1 MTPQSARST
10 MWVSLALLLVSGMI
24 GAPEAGVAGAIL
36 AGCCALA
43 AVVYG
48 TRGTRVASALILV
61 ASVGLSIALFPAARE
76 DTSKYRDRGAQPTPG
91 AAAPGPA
98 GAR

>member
-24 GAPEAGVAGAIL
+24 GAPEAGVAGTVL

-48 TRGTRVASALILV
+48 TRGVRVVSALILV
-61 ASVGLSIALFPAARE
+61 ASIGLSIALFPAARE
-76 DTSKYRDRGAQPTPG
+76 DTSKYRDRSAHPTSE
-91 AAAPGPA
+91 APGPA